1 MVVKTLES
9 KPKGRTHWSTRA
21 MAKAAGMSH
30 ATVGRIW
37 RAFGLQPH
45 VVRTYK
51 LSNDPQFVEKVRTSS
66 VST

>member
-1 MVVKTLES
+1 
-9 KPKGRTHWSTRA
+9 

-45 VVRTYK
+45 IVRTHK
-51 LSNDPQFVEKVRTSS
+51 LSNDPQFVE
-66 VST
+66 